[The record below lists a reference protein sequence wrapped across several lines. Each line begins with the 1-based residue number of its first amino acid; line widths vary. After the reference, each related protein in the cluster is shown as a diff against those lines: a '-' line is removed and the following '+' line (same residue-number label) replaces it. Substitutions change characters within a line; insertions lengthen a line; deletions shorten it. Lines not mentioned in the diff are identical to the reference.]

1 MAMLWLIARP
11 LNVPKPQRRWF
22 AVLLGQGSEFAFVV
36 FGAAQMANVLDPE
49 WAKALTLAVALSMA
63 ATPILLVLLTRL
75 EKTGSEQEREADE
88 IDEEQPRVIIAG
100 FGRFGQITGRLL
112 LSSGVKMVILDHDP
126 DHVDTLRKFDMKVF
140 YGDATRV
147 DLLESRRRGEGRGAD

>member
-75 EKTGSEQEREADE
+75 EKREANRSE
-88 IDEEQPRVIIAG
+88 KPMRST
-100 FGRFGQITGRLL
+100 R
-112 LSSGVKMVILDHDP
+112 SS
-126 DHVDTLRKFDMKVF
+126 
-140 YGDATRV
+140 
-147 DLLESRRRGEGRGAD
+147 RG